1 MFIPLHDEN
10 PRRSKPIVTIALVAA
25 CALSWL
31 FVQGA
36 GGGYAFAWS
45 LCELGMIAGELT
57 GHAAGIAVPLGDGL
71 ACVVDPR
78 PEWHTVLTSMFM
90 HGDWLHLI
98 GNLWFLWLFGDNVE
112 ERLGHLGFGL
122 FYLVCGVVA
131 AGAQLAIDPSSPVP
145 MVGASGAISG
155 VMGAYVVMFPHVPVR
170 VLTVLIV
177 FITVIRVPAFVMLGF
192 WFLLQIL
199 GGLPQLGAT
208 EAGVA
213 FWAHVGGFVAGV
225 VIALVVRARGGD
237 HGARRDPGRRADARA
252 TAFLR

>member
-1 MFIPLHDEN
+1 MFIPLHDDN
-10 PRRSKPIVTIALVAA
+10 PRRTKPVITIALVAA

-36 GGGYAFAWS
+36 GSGYAFAWS

-57 GHAAGIAVPLGDGL
+57 GYAAGIAVPIGDGL
-71 ACVVDPR
+71 ACVVDAQPA
-78 PEWHTVLTSMFM
+78 WHTVLTSMFM

-112 ERLGHLGFGL
+112 ERLGHGGFVL
-122 FYLVCGVVA
+122 FYVVCGVAA

-177 FITVIRVPAFVMLGF
+177 FITVVRVPAIMMLGF

-199 GGLPQLGAT
+199 GGLPQLGAA

-213 FWAHVGGFVAGV
+213 FWAHVGGFVAGL
-225 VIALVVRARGGD
+225 VIAFAVRARGGD
-237 HGARRDPGRRADARA
+237 PGATRGSGRGAGVRA
-252 TAFLR
+252 TAFSR